1 MRAVPRGGRTQ
12 TDTHR
17 SDHMRFNR
25 NTLALALAS
34 FAGSAAPLMAQE
46 HAPAAGAPP
55 GLLTVDGGLM
65 VWTLIVFGAIFFI
78 LKKFA
83 FPAIFSAVQAREEAL
98 TKAIEEARADREAAS
113 RLLADQKAAIDAAR
127 GDAQKIIAEGRV
139 TAEAMKSQM
148 LEETRKQQQDLLER
162 AKRDIAAEKS
172 AAIADLR
179 KEAVGLAISAA
190 GKVIE
195 KNLDD
200 ATNRALVDKYLG
212 GMQ

>member
-1 MRAVPRGGRTQ
+1 MPAV
-12 TDTHR
+12 
-17 SDHMRFNR
+17 S
-25 NTLALALAS
+25 
-34 FAGSAAPLMAQE
+34 SAQD

-83 FPAIFSAVQAREEAL
+83 FPAIFGAVQAREAAL
-98 TKAIEEARADREAAS
+98 TKAIEEARADRDAAAK
-113 RLLADQKAAIDAAR
+113 LLAEQKAAIDTAR
-127 GDAQKIIAEGRV
+127 GEAQKIIAEGRV

-162 AKRDIAAEKS
+162 AKRDIAAEKT

>member
-1 MRAVPRGGRTQ
+1 
-12 TDTHR
+12 
-17 SDHMRFNR
+17 MRFNR
-25 NTLALALAS
+25 NTSAIALAS
-34 FAGSAAPLMAQE
+34 LGFTPVVAFAQE
-46 HAPAAGAPP
+46 HAPAAEGAPP

-65 VWTLIVFGAIFFI
+65 FWTLVVFVAIFTI
-78 LKKFA
+78 LAKFA
-83 FPAIFSAVQAREEAL
+83 FPAILGAVKSREAAL
-98 TKAIEEARADREAAS
+98 LKAIEEAKADREAAAK
-113 RLLADQKAAIDAAR
+113 LLAEQKAAIDSAR

-162 AKRDIAAEKS
+162 AKRDIAAEKT

>member
-1 MRAVPRGGRTQ
+1 MP
-12 TDTHR
+12 
-17 SDHMRFNR
+17 
-25 NTLALALAS
+25 ALA
-34 FAGSAAPLMAQE
+34 FAQE
-46 HAPAAGAPP
+46 HAPAAEGAPP

-65 VWTLIVFGAIFFI
+65 FWTLVVFVAIFTI
-78 LKKFA
+78 LAKFA
-83 FPAIFSAVQAREEAL
+83 FPAILGAVKSREAAL
-98 TKAIEEARADREAAS
+98 LKAIEEARADREAAA
-113 RLLADQKAAIDAAR
+113 RLLAEQKAAIDSAR

-162 AKRDIAAEKS
+162 AKRDIAAEKT